1 MRREPAPNVRR
12 HPPSAQGIGARGP
25 RNLGPAL
32 LLLPLMLM
40 APACEDLP
48 PVPET
53 PNVPPAAS
61 FIFNPVSP
69 ITAGETPVVFNATG
83 SRDSDGSIVAYNWTW
98 GDGTPD
104 QPTANA
110 TISHVFADTPSRC
123 VEITYSVLLTVTD
136 DKGGIGTA
144 SQQVKVIEAP
154 APGSAQC
161 R

>member
-1 MRREPAPNVRR
+1 MRREPALNVRR
-12 HPPSAQGIGARGP
+12 
-25 RNLGPAL
+25 LGRAL
-32 LLLPLMLM
+32 FLFPLVLL

-48 PVPET
+48 PAPEI
-53 PNVPPAAS
+53 PNVPPVAS

-83 SRDSDGSIVAYNWTW
+83 SRDSDGAIATYSWSW

-104 QPTANA
+104 QATPNP

-123 VEITYSVLLTVTD
+123 VEVTYAVLLTVSD

-144 SQQVKVIEAP
+144 SQQVKVTEAP
-154 APGSAQC
+154 APTSTQC